1 MDHHTASDSFIR
13 HMINENKLRGG
24 CPADWVW
31 INPPIGASLT
41 QVFHQEMINY
51 QLKPMY
57 GYQVGFNFDKF
68 FSSSK
73 LFGRLVGTIAIV

>member
-1 MDHHTASDSFIR
+1 
-13 HMINENKLRGG
+13 MINENKLRGG

-41 QVFHQEMINY
+41 QVYHQEMINY

-57 GYQVGFNFDKF
+57 GYQV
-68 FSSSK
+68 SLHLTK
-73 LFGRLVGTIAIV
+73 LYKTGLLIISCH